1 MHRYFLILIGLLAQ
15 GALAQTTTPDSLNL
29 SDSIPAGKIPAVSV
43 ADLIEMNKQPL
54 YILDAREEK
63 EFKVSH
69 IKNARNVG
77 YFWFDMRKIYDI
89 PYDANMVIYC
99 TVGGRSEKIAEKIIG
114 AGYQQVYLLQG
125 GIFEWI
131 NKGQPVY
138 KENGVQTSEIHI
150 FNEDMAQ
157 LIEKGTKVN
166 F

>member
-1 MHRYFLILIGLLAQ
+1 GLFVQ
-15 GALAQTTTPDSLNL
+15 GATAQIKSTDPMIAA
-29 SDSIPAGKIPAVSV
+29 DSIPASAIPSINVEEF
-43 ADLIEMNKQPL
+43 IELNKQPL